1 MAYLTVTTMVDVVA
15 PGDGQLSLREALTQA
30 NGSGGPDTIRFA
42 ATVVGKTLVLT
53 GGELSITDDVTIDGN
68 NGGAAAQTTVNLQL
82 NATIAASEKDT
93 CHDPLVDCAALV
105 ACCRGSGRPQRPLVA
120 GR

>member
-1 MAYLTVTTMVDVVA
+1 MAYLTVTTSVDVVA
-15 PGDGQLSLREALTQA
+15 PSDGKLSLREALTQA

-42 ATVVGKTLVLT
+42 ATVVGKMLVLT
-53 GGELSITDDVTIDGN
+53 GGELTITDDVTIEGN
-68 NGGAAAQTTVNLQL
+68 NGGAAVRTTVNLQL

-105 ACCRGSGRPQRPLVA
+105 ACCRGSGRPQRPPVA
-120 GR
+120 DR